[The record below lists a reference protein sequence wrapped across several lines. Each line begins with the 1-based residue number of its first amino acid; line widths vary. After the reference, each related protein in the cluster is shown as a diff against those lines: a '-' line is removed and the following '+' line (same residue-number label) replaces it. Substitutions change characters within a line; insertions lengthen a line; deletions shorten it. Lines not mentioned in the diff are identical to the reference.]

1 VALFRD
7 NVADSEYEAF
17 QAKLEKRFSRGL
29 TLTAAYT
36 FSKLIDDAST
46 YFSQT
51 IFTGPTL
58 TTIGAADASNR
69 KLERGISSGDIP
81 KVFSAGWV
89 YRIPRLWKIS
99 GWEVAGIV
107 RVQAGDAVPVTQAT
121 NTLSA
126 FGYAVQRPNL
136 VGNPNTFANRSAG
149 EWFDKSAFVA
159 AGQFSIGNSS
169 RNPVRGPG
177 LQDAD
182 LMLGKTFR
190 IKERVN
196 FEFRAE
202 AFNVSNTPPLN
213 DPNGSFGS
221 AAFGTITS
229 AGNPRDFEFAGK
241 IRF

>member
-1 VALFRD
+1 MT
-7 NVADSEYEAF
+7 
-17 QAKLEKRFSRGL
+17 G
-29 TLTAAYT
+29 YT
-36 FSKLIDDAST
+36 FSKLIDGAST

-58 TTIGAADASNR
+58 TTIGAADAFNR
-69 KLERGISSGDIP
+69 SLERDASSGDIP
-81 KVFSAGWV
+81 HVFSSGWV
-89 YRIPRLWKIS
+89 YRIPRVGRIS
-99 GWEVAGIV
+99 GWEIGGTV
-107 RVQAGDAVPVTQAT
+107 RIQAGDAVPVTQAA
-121 NTLSA
+121 NALSA
-126 FGYAVQRPNL
+126 FGYAVQRPVRL
-136 VGNPNTFANRSAG
+136 RNPNDFANRSVS
-149 EWFDKSAFVA
+149 EWFDKSAFLA

-190 IKERVN
+190 ISERSS

-202 AFNVSNTPPLN
+202 VFNVSNTPPLA

-221 AAFGTITS
+221 AAFGTIIS

-241 IRF
+241 VHF